1 MSCCAFPKDLV
12 QGLEVS
18 LEYELG
24 MILQEDQQFKLEML
38 I

>member
-18 LEYELG
+18 FEYELG

>member
-1 MSCCAFPKDLV
+1 MSCCAFRKDLV